1 MRFLTHSHDSILKI
15 LTINWKT
22 QARMTPGAKVDL
34 PPEAKIGLPPE
45 EFGRRGQF
53 YFGLSAFE
61 GFEFTDAFAG

>member
-34 PPEAKIGLPPE
+34 PPGSQNRADP
-45 EFGRRGQF
+45 
-53 YFGLSAFE
+53 
-61 GFEFTDAFAG
+61 